1 MGTWQGR
8 YQNLELPWLRWWDNQ
23 GNLLQIGWERCLRWS
38 LSFVVLLRISKL
50 HAASRREVRATPTQR
65 LAAKLRELNIN
76 PDELV

>member
-1 MGTWQGR
+1 MGVELGIWQGR

-23 GNLLQIGWERCLRWS
+23 GNLLQTGWERS
-38 LSFVVLLRISKL
+38 QQ
-50 HAASRREVRATPTQR
+50 AEVRAER

>member
-1 MGTWQGR
+1 MGLELGIWQGR

-23 GNLLQIGWERCLRWS
+23 GNLLQTGWERCLR
-38 LSFVVLLRISKL
+38 
-50 HAASRREVRATPTQR
+50 RATPTQR